1 VVLEDALVRILA
13 CPIDKGMLLYF
24 ADGGVL
30 YNPRLRRLYRI
41 EDGIPMMLAQRAAPV
56 PDEEHKRLL
65 DRALRGEA
73 ARTGQTAETG
83 QPAETGQTGETG
95 QTAETG
101 QAAPVPGGEVP
112 TR

>member
-1 VVLEDALVRILA
+1 MNRETLVVLEEALVRILA
-13 CPIDKGMLLYF
+13 CPIDKGTLLYF
-24 ADGGVL
+24 ADREVL

-41 EDGIPMMLAQRAAPV
+41 EDGIPMMLAQRAVPV

-73 ARTGQTAETG
+73 ARTGQAG
-83 QPAETGQTGETG
+83 D
-95 QTAETG
+95 
-101 QAAPVPGGEVP
+101 VP